1 MKHTRNTIMTILI
14 LLGILTACAPAVQP
28 AANTVESPT
37 QVVMTEAPQ
46 AMPSPTVEIPNPTA
60 ASTETVAGITITDA
74 LNRQVN
80 LPSAPMRIV
89 ITGKALF
96 MLADAAYTFP
106 EALQRV
112 IGLGNAG
119 QGSGN
124 FIKLIDPNYGQK
136 EVLAGDAGAEQV
148 AALKP
153 DLVILKSYLAET
165 VGKPIEQLQIPVVY
179 VDFETPESYVRD
191 LAIFGEV
198 FQDPERAKSIQD
210 YYQNKINEIANV
222 VEKAQKK
229 PRVLLLYYTDKDGK
243 VAFNVPPLE
252 WMQTKMVQLAGGE
265 PAWADANPAKGWTQV
280 TLEQIAAWDADQV
293 YIISYNKNPTDIVKQ
308 LKDDAAWKELR
319 AVKENQLYAF
329 AGDLY
334 SWDQPDVRWILGLTW
349 LAGRMHPDL
358 FPNLDIVAEA
368 KTFYKTLYGL
378 DQAYFDQNIRPTFKG
393 DLP

>member
-1 MKHTRNTIMTILI
+1 MKHISKTILSLLI
-14 LLGILTACAPAVQP
+14 LVGFLSACAPAAQP
-28 AANTVESPT
+28 IATTFANPT
-37 QVVMTEAPQ
+37 QAVSTEAPQ
-46 AMPSPTVEIPNPTA
+46 ALASAPVEISSPTVIT
-60 ASTETVAGITITDA
+60 TETTASITITDA
-74 LNRQVN
+74 LNRQVV
-80 LPSAPMRIV
+80 LPGAPQRIV

-96 MLADAAYTFP
+96 MLADAAYLFP
-106 EALQRV
+106 EALQRLV
-112 IGLGNAG
+112 GLGNAG
-119 QGSGN
+119 QGTGN
-124 FIKLIDPNYGQK
+124 FIKLIDPNYDQK
-136 EVLAGDAGAEQV
+136 AVLAGDAGAEQV

-179 VDFETPESYVRD
+179 VDFETPQQYVRD

-198 FQDPERAKSIQD
+198 FQNPDREKTIQD

-222 VEKAQKK
+222 VAKASNK

-252 WMQTKMVQLAGGE
+252 WIQTQMVKMAGGE

-293 YIISYNKNPTDIVKQ
+293 YIISYAKNPADIVKQ

-319 AVKENQLYAF
+319 AVKENHLYAF

-349 LAGRMHPDL
+349 LSGKMQPDL
-358 FPNLDIVAEA
+358 FPNLDIVGEA
-368 KTFYKTLYGL
+368 QTFYQTLYGL
-378 DQAYFDQNIRPTFKG
+378 DKAFFDQNIRPSFKG